1 MPREAEAEAEGRRW
15 DAEGGSTLVSLDP
28 VRLEL
33 NLPTYEGRRRSW
45 CIADDVFGFNA
56 GSSRGGGRGV

>member
-1 MPREAEAEAEGRRW
+1 MPREAEAEAGGRRW

-33 NLPTYEGRRRSW
+33 NLPTYEGRRCSW
-45 CIADDVFGFNA
+45 CIADDVRF
-56 GSSRGGGRGV
+56 